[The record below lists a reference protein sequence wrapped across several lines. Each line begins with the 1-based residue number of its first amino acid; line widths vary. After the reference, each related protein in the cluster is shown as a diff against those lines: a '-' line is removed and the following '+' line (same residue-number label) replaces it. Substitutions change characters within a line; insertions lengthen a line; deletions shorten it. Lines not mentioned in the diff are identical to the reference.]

1 MSIFT
6 GIKQKGFNFI
16 LDSNQPTGTRQCG
29 YRRDSLPG
37 QLCVR
42 TIFLSYSSKHFSW
55 TQLCEGA
62 WMLPCLPCTPWP
74 LGSVRPQKNRLI
86 LHSVRWKHFSFSSV
100 KQVSKRTF
108 HCNYPLFVKK
118 FVLPFLDP
126 VRKALTIMWREFL
139 ALLLSDF
146 DARAH
151 QQWLTCKM
159 SIFSFLCCIAC
170 VEWFRVNCNFQIATL
185 LLLKTCKFI

>member
-42 TIFLSYSSKHFSW
+42 TIFFSYSSKHFFW

-86 LHSVRWKHFSFSSV
+86 LHSVRWETFLLFICKRGV
-100 KQVSKRTF
+100 KKNLSLQLPTI
-108 HCNYPLFVKK
+108 CKK

-139 ALLLSDF
+139 AF
-146 DARAH
+146 F
-151 QQWLTCKM
+151 C
-159 SIFSFLCCIAC
+159 
-170 VEWFRVNCNFQIATL
+170 QILMPEHTNNG
-185 LLLKTCKFI
+185 